1 MTDGGPSAPGLAEP
15 SRTDRA
21 SGIARVAVPAVTR
34 EAGNWNPQT
43 QTQAGRGVPTEPQVS
58 SRCPTRASRTGVEQ
72 KLSMELVNKVDRGL
86 R

>member
-15 SRTDRA
+15 SRTDLA

-43 QTQAGRGVPTEPQVS
+43 QTQAGRGVPTETQVS
-58 SRCPTRASRTGVEQ
+58 SRCVAGEGEPRAG
-72 KLSMELVNKVDRGL
+72 RG
-86 R
+86 RAVRMF

>member
-15 SRTDRA
+15 RRTDRA

-43 QTQAGRGVPTEPQVS
+43 QAQARQGCPQIPN
-58 SRCPTRASRTGVEQ
+58 CPTRASRTGVEQ
-72 KLSMELVNKVDRGL
+72 KLSMELVNKLDRWL
-86 R
+86 W

>member
-1 MTDGGPSAPGLAEP
+1 MTDGGPRAPGLAEP

-34 EAGNWNPQT
+34 EAGNWNL
-43 QTQAGRGVPTEPQVS
+43 QTQAQAGQECPQS
-58 SRCPTRASRTGVEQ
+58 PNSCPTRAPRTDVEQ

-86 R
+86 P